1 MPEPKQVSPLPVSLE
16 ERSTILDALRGFA
29 LIGVLT
35 DNIVAFSGW
44 AFLRE
49 HQQQALSTWPA
60 DGLLGFLELT
70 FIHGKFYSI
79 LSLLFGIGFAIQLA
93 RNRQRGVNGLGIF
106 YRRLFIL
113 MIFGALHLV
122 IWDGDILLLYAL
134 VGLVLPL
141 FLKCKDR
148 TLLIWAVAMI
158 LAPLLIDV
166 LRVIFNFNPGA
177 FLFKQAAIIDKSNNL
192 PTDDS
197 ITQYIYTS
205 EDGWSRWRK
214 WMEPGFFYR
223 YGDLLHQNRPFKVL
237 GMFLFGLYAGRK
249 LMYLHLQDHVNL
261 FKKIRKWGLI
271 VGIPAAFATTYFFLD
286 RRDVSNKW
294 GLADT
299 FFYTISV
306 APLCLAYVSWFC
318 LQWVKTNGNTKWK
331 WLVPMG
337 RMTLTNYLMQTIIC
351 IVLFYG
357 LGFGVGGDIGLVF
370 VFPIAFAIYV
380 VQVLFSTWWL
390 KHFNFGPFEWLWRSL
405 TYFKI
410 IPLKRRSKVSTA

>member
-1 MPEPKQVSPLPVSLE
+1 MSEPQSSISQPIALD
-16 ERSTILDALRGFA
+16 ERSTVLDALRGFA

-35 DNIVAFSGW
+35 DNILAFSGW
-44 AFLRE
+44 AFMRQ
-49 HQQQALSTWPA
+49 HQQEALPTWPA
-60 DGLLGFLELT
+60 DGIIGLLELA
-70 FIHGKFYSI
+70 FVHGKFYSI

-93 RNRQRGVNGLGIF
+93 RNRQRGVNGLNIF

-113 MIFGALHLV
+113 LLFGVAHMV
-122 IWDGDILLLYAL
+122 IWEGDILLLYAMI
-134 VGLVLPL
+134 GMVLLL

-148 TLLIWAVAMI
+148 TLLVWACVMI
-158 LAPLLIDV
+158 VSPLLIDV
-166 LRVIFNFNPGA
+166 LRVIFNFSPGA
-177 FLFKQAAIIDKSNNL
+177 FLFKQAFIIDQRNNL

-197 ITQYIYTS
+197 ISQYLYTS
-205 EDGWSRWRK
+205 VDAWSHWRK

-223 YGDLLHQNRPFKVL
+223 YGDLLNQNRPFKVL

-249 LMYLHLQDHVNL
+249 LMYLHLQDHISL

-271 VGIPAAFATTYFFLD
+271 IGIPASLATAYFFID
-286 RRDVSNKW
+286 NKNVPNKL

-351 IVLFYG
+351 IILFYG
-357 LGFGVGGDIGLVF
+357 LGFGVGGNIGPVLVLPTAL
-370 VFPIAFAIYV
+370 VIYIF
-380 VQVLFSTWWL
+380 QVIFSTWWL
-390 KHFNFGPFEWLWRSL
+390 KHFNYGPFEWLWRTL
-405 TYFKI
+405 TYLKR
-410 IPLKRRSKVSTA
+410 IPLKRSRLSS